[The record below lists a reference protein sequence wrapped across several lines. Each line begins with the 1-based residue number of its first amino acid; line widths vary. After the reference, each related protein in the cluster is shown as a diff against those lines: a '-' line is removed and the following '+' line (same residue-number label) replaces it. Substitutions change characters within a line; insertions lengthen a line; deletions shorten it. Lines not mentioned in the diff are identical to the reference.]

1 MEMYISQAIHGI
13 TYGMLLFLVASG
25 FTLVFGLMNI
35 LNVAHVGFYML
46 GAYFAYTISHYV
58 GSFWVCLVI
67 SPILVGILGLL
78 TERFLI
84 RKVHK
89 AGHES
94 ELLLTFGLFFIL
106 VEAVS
111 IIWGPA
117 SIPVQGP
124 KIFEGVVPFLGGK
137 TFPLY
142 RLFIVGFSFLVLLG
156 MLLMLFR
163 TRIGI
168 LIRAAVTDADM
179 VDALG
184 TNIQALFT
192 GVFAI
197 GSALAGIAGVIAAP
211 FLSTHPAMG
220 MEMLLDCF
228 VVVVVGGFGSLLGA
242 FLSSLMIGALHSFGI
257 LWIPRLAMVFE
268 FLLMAVVL
276 SIRPTGLFGE
286 KE

>member
-1 MEMYISQAIHGI
+1 MEIYISQAIHGI

-35 LNVAHVGFYML
+35 LNVAHFAFYML

-58 GSFWVCLVI
+58 GNFWVCLVV
-67 SPILVGILGLL
+67 SPIMVGVLGLL

-89 AGHES
+89 EGHEP
-94 ELLLTFGLFFIL
+94 ELLLTFGLFFIS

-117 SIPVQGP
+117 SIPLQGP
-124 KIFEGVVPFLGGK
+124 EIFEGVVPFLGRK

-142 RLFIVGFSFLVLLG
+142 RLFILGFSFFVALG
-156 MLLMLFR
+156 MAVMLFC

-168 LIRAAVTDADM
+168 LIRATVADADM
-179 VDALG
+179 VNALG
-184 TNIQALFT
+184 TNTQALFT

-197 GSALAGIAGVIAAP
+197 GSALAGIGGIIVAP
-211 FLSTHPAMG
+211 FLSAHPAMG
-220 MEMLLDCF
+220 MDMLLDCF
-228 VVVVVGGFGSLLGA
+228 VVVIVGGFGSLRGA
-242 FLSSLMIGALHSFGI
+242 FLSSLMIGTLHSFGV
-257 LWIPRLAMVFE
+257 LLIPRLAMVFQ